1 MKLID
6 RAARALA
13 ASRSGADP
21 WETLDMPGKEQWR
34 KDVRVVLKALREP
47 DERMAEAGTEI
58 IRSVSPAETITA
70 HSNDAVNTWRYM
82 IDALLGE
89 KV

>member
-13 ASRSGADP
+13 VSRGGADP
-21 WETLDMPGKEQWR
+21 WETLEMPDKERWR
-34 KDVRVVLKALREP
+34 KDVRVVLEALREP

-58 IRSVSPAETITA
+58 IRSVSPAETVTA
-70 HSNDAVNTWRYM
+70 HHNDAVNTWRYM
-82 IDALLGE
+82 IDTLLGE
-89 KV
+89 KE